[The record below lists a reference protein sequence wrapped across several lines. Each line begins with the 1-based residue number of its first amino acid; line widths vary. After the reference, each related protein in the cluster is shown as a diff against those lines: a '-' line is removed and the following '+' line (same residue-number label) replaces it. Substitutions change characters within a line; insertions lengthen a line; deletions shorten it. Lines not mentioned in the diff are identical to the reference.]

1 MKYFIPER
9 PEAISIDAD
18 INDSVKDIAAVSME
32 DLGSFVSKLVTKI
45 GTYFGFHASM
55 AKYIKD
61 NMKIFDDLNKD
72 AVVTTVLAKD
82 LSSVGNAI
90 QEVNEGLEKLR
101 LGGKLD
107 MVEFCSGAL
116 VQIGVEYD
124 RGILSMVKF
133 KSGNWGEGK
142 DKTGLDHPMM
152 YRKTIEEHGWLNGAK
167 DYAERFLKLADTTS
181 KSKIIAASNR
191 HYADVK
197 NAQARGIHRNQAIFD
212 KQVALEQINQINAIR
227 DTLLKFYFSQ
237 LKAIMKG
244 AYIQPIG
251 EIPKQQKIPNTYVG
265 K

>member
-1 MKYFIPER
+1 MKYFISEKPE
-9 PEAISIDAD
+9 PITVDDD
-18 INDSVKDIAAVSME
+18 INVSVKALAVASME

-45 GTYFGFHASM
+45 GTYFGFHAAM

-61 NMKIFDDLNKD
+61 NLKIFDDLNKD

-82 LSSVGNAI
+82 LSAVGNAI
-90 QEVNEGLEKLR
+90 QETNEGLEKLR

-116 VQIGVEYD
+116 QQVGIEYD
-124 RGILSMVKF
+124 RGMLSAVKF
-133 KSGNWGEGK
+133 KSGNWGDGK

-152 YRKTIEEHGWLNGAK
+152 YRKTTEEHGWLHGAK
-167 DYAERFLKLADTTS
+167 DYAERFIKLADTTS

-227 DTLLKFYFSQ
+227 DMLLRFYFSQ

-251 EIPKQQKIPNTYVG
+251 EIPKQQKIPNTWVG